1 MNQSEIEIKYI
12 LELIPSKLFKKLKIL
27 NISTAKE
34 VMDIDLKEFS
44 QIRGIGPTVI
54 EQLQDFQETIH
65 EDINSLIDLQLSKT
79 REYILPIDFEDI
91 ESESFIEVFKE
102 TINDYLNLLDD
113 DKLHKI
119 ISYSYGLNDLDKY
132 TTDELAIYFENSS
145 ERIRQLKNEILN
157 RLDKFLSGQKDEN
170 LRCKCENE
178 ISKHYLEIKSKII
191 DQKVLSKVSIYE
203 LVSPKTTIT
212 ENFSSL
218 IDLLIDVLGIHRC
231 GKVETIF
238 TTAEILILDKFQKKK
253 FIKTAESVLKILKKE
268 VAPLNEMQV
277 IIKVRKRS
285 KTLLNLDILKAINIL
300 PEIEMIQ
307 SGENHLYQVK
317 FENLSRA
324 SDRAYRILLENS
336 DTMYIDDIVAE
347 TNRRLIHSNAPK
359 IYDRHSLTLAS
370 DNRFSA
376 HGKTGFWS
384 LKSWKR
390 NSVKIETLIKNALYK
405 LDKPSTYD
413 EIFELIKE
421 DRPNILEKSMR
432 ALVGRDCLKVE
443 EEKWILPEWKQKY
456 SHLIFSRRKKRE
468 VTKEPE
474 HRIEQRLRIIEY
486 LENKESNCDLGSN
499 IIKALQHL
507 DRRYTPVSFYK
518 TFEQEEYFKKT
529 IEGNKILVKLKQTG
543 RNDSIAL
550 DLYNWQAIKP
560 KLKRDLTEIFH
571 DSSSPN
577 YSFDLNDSLELFNK
591 LINFDLGQEE
601 FRGLDQRILG
611 NLNKYYLSAYDSTD
625 KLNYLKQFLTCL
637 DPILKKI
644 LFIVNYQGYTFIKN
658 HKKGLGDIIDKLDKL
673 DPTKERFKDERTA
686 RKYRF
691 GKHMRA
697 AYFYR
702 NNDAHTAKDWT
713 EIELAN
719 SITSCFV
726 IYLFACSEYYNE
738 IDDYINAA

>member
-238 TTAEILILDKFQKKK
+238 TTAEILILDKFIKGYIKLYK
-253 FIKTAESVLKILKKE
+253 NYNLLLTPSPNFIERNLISLLKSQE
-268 VAPLNEMQV
+268 
-277 IIKVRKRS
+277 
-285 KTLLNLDILKAINIL
+285 
-300 PEIEMIQ
+300 
-307 SGENHLYQVK
+307 K
-317 FENLSRA
+317 FE
-324 SDRAYRILLENS
+324 D
-336 DTMYIDDIVAE
+336 
-347 TNRRLIHSNAPK
+347 
-359 IYDRHSLTLAS
+359 
-370 DNRFSA
+370 
-376 HGKTGFWS
+376 
-384 LKSWKR
+384 
-390 NSVKIETLIKNALYK
+390 
-405 LDKPSTYD
+405 
-413 EIFELIKE
+413 
-421 DRPNILEKSMR
+421 
-432 ALVGRDCLKVE
+432 VE
-443 EEKWILPEWKQKY
+443 
-456 SHLIFSRRKKRE
+456 
-468 VTKEPE
+468 
-474 HRIEQRLRIIEY
+474 
-486 LENKESNCDLGSN
+486 
-499 IIKALQHL
+499 
-507 DRRYTPVSFYK
+507 
-518 TFEQEEYFKKT
+518 
-529 IEGNKILVKLKQTG
+529 KLKLFID
-543 RNDSIAL
+543 NI
-550 DLYNWQAIKP
+550 
-560 KLKRDLTEIFH
+560 TEIFILYRIRT
-571 DSSSPN
+571 SPLAFAPLTFLFSLLFLTVN
-577 YSFDLNDSLELFNK
+577 YFYYNLEFLYHNIPIV
-591 LINFDLGQEE
+591 LINQIFVIVLGI
-601 FRGLDQRILG
+601 FSLISIVIPKTMM
-611 NLNKYYLSAYDSTD
+611 NL
-625 KLNYLKQFLTCL
+625 
-637 DPILKKI
+637 
-644 LFIVNYQGYTFIKN
+644 LFV
-658 HKKGLGDIIDKLDKL
+658 KKGHKA
-673 DPTKERFKDERTA
+673 F
-686 RKYRF
+686 
-691 GKHMRA
+691 
-697 AYFYR
+697 
-702 NNDAHTAKDWT
+702 
-713 EIELAN
+713 
-719 SITSCFV
+719 
-726 IYLFACSEYYNE
+726 
-738 IDDYINAA
+738 